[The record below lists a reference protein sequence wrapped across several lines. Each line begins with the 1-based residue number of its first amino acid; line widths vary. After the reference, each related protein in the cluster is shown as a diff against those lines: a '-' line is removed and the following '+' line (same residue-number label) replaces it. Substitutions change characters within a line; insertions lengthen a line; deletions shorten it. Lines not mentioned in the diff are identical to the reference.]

1 MITALRGR
9 LKASL
14 ICAVVAACLV
24 ALPAARS
31 APSILPPVHEHAQA
45 ALENVERAFARL
57 GGAGEFFA
65 ASAGNL
71 IPRPAYRN
79 SFSNGFGY
87 DNHFQGIQRLGT
99 SDVLALSGADA
110 AASAAD
116 LFLVD
121 LGAGP
126 ARFIASFTLD
136 DQAWHAGGI
145 SEGASILA
153 VPFYDSGG
161 SGRQSRVRF
170 YDVSDPYWPRQLPIT
185 IERAGRKA
193 IAVALTRLGNQHWLV
208 AVLSGRDGDPRRLD
222 FYLSRTVDL
231 LDGFGPPV
239 GWPTAY
245 VRARNGEAPS
255 FSHFQNINFLAQTD
269 GRLYLVGFH
278 NTFVNLSALPGRDY
292 ADLYEIVLPA
302 SVTRAEQ
309 PAIDYPFVVKVAN
322 RRLGCRDGYCSFD
335 AAAGAHVDPRSGLLS
350 IYAAPGW
357 IDGNDLK
364 LARFGESSRAA
375 GSSGRRR

>member
-1 MITALRGR
+1 MTAARSGR
-9 LKASL
+9 LYTFLVGAGM
-14 ICAVVAACLV
+14 AACLV
-24 ALPAARS
+24 TLPAAQS
-31 APSILPPVHEHAQA
+31 APSIRPPVPEHAQA
-45 ALENVERAFARL
+45 ALEHVERAFARL
-57 GGAGEFFA
+57 GGAGEFFV

-71 IPRPAYRN
+71 IPRPAYRS

-87 DNHFQGIQRLGT
+87 DNHFQGIQRLGA
-99 SDVLALSGADA
+99 SDVLALSGADP
-110 AASAAD
+110 AASTAD
-116 LFLVD
+116 LFLLELV
-121 LGAGP
+121 GGS
-126 ARFIASFTLD
+126 ARFVSSFTLD

-145 SEGASILA
+145 SEAESVLA

-170 YDVSDPYWPRQLPIT
+170 YDVSDPYAPRQLPVT
-185 IERAGRKA
+185 IERSGRKA
-193 IAVALTRLGNQHWLV
+193 IAVALTRLVNQRWLV

-222 FYLSRTVDL
+222 FYLSRTADL

-292 ADLYEIVLPA
+292 ADLYEVVLPA

-309 PAIDYPFVVKVAN
+309 PAIDYPVVVKVAN
-322 RRLGCRDGYCSFD
+322 RRLGCRDGHCSFD
-335 AAAGAHVDPRSGLLS
+335 AAAGAHVDPRTGLLS

-357 IDGNDLK
+357 IDGDNLK
-364 LARFGESSRAA
+364 LARFSESARAA
-375 GSSGRRR
+375 GASGRRR